1 MRVSQRLDYALR
13 ALVLLAMQPDGEHVA
28 AGDLADR
35 LNLPRRFVEQ
45 QVSALARA
53 GVVTCRRGASGG
65 CALSRD
71 ASEISVRDVVLALHG
86 EVLDV
91 PLQSD
96 SAAAEVWR
104 EAAENLA
111 QYLAGVDLASV
122 ATRQRELDASAAPM
136 YYI

>member
-1 MRVSQRLDYALR
+1 MRVSQRVDYALR
-13 ALVLLAMQPDGEHVA
+13 ALVLLAMQPEGAHVA

-45 QVSALARA
+45 QMTALARA

-65 CALSRD
+65 CALTRKPTQ
-71 ASEISVRDVVLALHG
+71 ISVRDVVLALDG

-91 PLQSD
+91 PQRSD
-96 SAAAEVWR
+96 SAAAEVWQA
-104 EAAENLA
+104 AAESLSDS
-111 QYLAGVDLASV
+111 LAGVDLASV
-122 ATRQRELDASAAPM
+122 AKRQREIDAAASPM

>member
-35 LNLPRRFVEQ
+35 LGLPRRFVEQ
-45 QVSALARA
+45 QVTALARA
-53 GVVTCRRGASGG
+53 GVVECRRGAAGG
-65 CALSRD
+65 CALARP
-71 ASEISVRDVVLALHG
+71 AEQISVGDVVLALDG

-91 PLQSD
+91 PRQST
-96 SAAAEVWR
+96 SAAAEVWQR
-104 EAAENLA
+104 AALELETF
-111 QYLAGVDLASV
+111 LAGVDLATV
-122 ATRQRELDASAAPM
+122 AVRQRELDASSAPM

>member
-13 ALVLLAMQPDGEHVA
+13 ALVVLAMQPPGTYVA

-45 QVSALARA
+45 QITELARA
-53 GVVTCRRGASGG
+53 GVVECRRGSSGG
-65 CALSRD
+65 CALARS
-71 ASEISVRDVVLALHG
+71 SEDITVADIAIALQG

-91 PLQSD
+91 PQLTG
-96 SAAAEVWR
+96 SAAALVWQ
-104 EAAENLA
+104 EAADHLRDQLA
-111 QYLAGVDLASV
+111 SVDLASV
-122 ATRQRELDASAAPM
+122 AARQRTLDSAAAPM